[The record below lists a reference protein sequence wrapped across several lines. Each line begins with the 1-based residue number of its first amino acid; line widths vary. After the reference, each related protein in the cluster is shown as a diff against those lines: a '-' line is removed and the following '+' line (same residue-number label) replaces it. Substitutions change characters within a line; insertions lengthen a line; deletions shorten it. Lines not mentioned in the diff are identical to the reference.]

1 MTTRASKAAKEWLQQ
16 QVSNGSWVAK
26 EACGDSGSYVLSYD
40 DAFEAGVDFAVKKL
54 RKKRFIL
61 SDVDD
66 YAIAE
71 EELDDLLK
79 EEEK

>member
-1 MTTRASKAAKEWLQQ
+1 M
-16 QVSNGSWVAK
+16 
-26 EACGDSGSYVLSYD
+26 LSYD